1 MTSDSGV
8 VGGLLLIAALLF
20 IGFLFGIMKTSFELS
35 DF

>member
-20 IGFLFGIMKTSFELS
+20 IGFFFIEVLPILGS
-35 DF
+35 